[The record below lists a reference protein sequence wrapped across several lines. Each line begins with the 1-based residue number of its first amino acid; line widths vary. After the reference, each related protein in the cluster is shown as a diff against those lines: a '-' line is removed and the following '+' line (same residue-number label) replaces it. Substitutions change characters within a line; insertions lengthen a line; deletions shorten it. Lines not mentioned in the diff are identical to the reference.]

1 MKHSSQLPPPSQAE
15 FATRRLNVLA
25 EARRRGLDAVL
36 IWGRGGTNVDGSA
49 DLLYLSNHL
58 SPVSHMPDSEAGT
71 ARGHAALLIAE
82 GIEPL
87 LITDAYDIQK
97 TDVAVDNLQ
106 ITPFVDRDAGK
117 AIAKAGLAGKR
128 IGLVGNSGLLHS
140 AYTRIVEA
148 AGADTAFIS
157 AEEILTDLRMI
168 KSDYE
173 IDLLREASRIG
184 SEWITTLLN
193 AAIPGRTE
201 GEIVGE
207 GMRYICAAGGW
218 AYDVA
223 VSSGPV
229 AARYRHRQALPTWD
243 SVRPVEAGDMI
254 HFDVWGPIVHGYF
267 CDLVRSTVVGQAPDP
282 HQARILEDAIA
293 FVEHMIAG
301 IEPGVPLSAIH
312 QRGTEWLHRRRGG
325 GSSFAAMVPHVGH
338 SLGLADEPPFINK
351 HFDRPIQPNMVL
363 ALEGFIADGPKTAA
377 GFEQV
382 VVVKES
388 GLEIITTAPARN
400 WNL

>member
-1 MKHSSQLPPPSQAE
+1 MKNTSFLLPPSQTE
-15 FATRRLNVLA
+15 FTSRRAKALQ
-25 EARRRGLDAVL
+25 EAGRRGLDGLL

-71 ARGHAALLIAE
+71 SRGHAALLIAE

-87 LITDAYDIQK
+87 LITDAYDVQK
-97 TDVAVDNLQ
+97 SDVAVEKIQ
-106 ITPFVDRDAGK
+106 ITTFVDRDAGR
-117 AIAKAGLAGKR
+117 AIARAGLSGKR
-128 IGLVGNSGLLHS
+128 IGLAGNSGLLHTS
-140 AYTRIVEA
+140 HARIIDA
-148 AGADTAFIS
+148 AGGDTELVPADD
-157 AEEILTDLRMI
+157 ILIDLRLI

-193 AAIPGRTE
+193 AAVPGRTE

-229 AARYRHRQALPTWD
+229 ASRYRHRQALPTWD

-254 HFDVWGPIVHGYF
+254 HFDVWGPVVHGYF

-282 HQARILEDAIA
+282 NQERILEDSIA

-312 QRGTEWLHRRRGG
+312 KRGMEWLHQRGSG
-325 GSSFAAMVPHVGH
+325 GSAFSAMVPHVGH
-338 SLGLADEPPFINK
+338 SLGLADEPPFITK

-363 ALEGFIADGPKTAA
+363 ALEGFIADGPEHAA

-382 VVVKES
+382 VVVKQS
-388 GLEIITTAPARN
+388 GLEVITIAPARH